1 MHLDSALSVRIF
13 MSGGTAPSL
22 WLGAL
27 GTVKRRLP
35 PYFIETLPGWGPEP
49 GTRDT
54 LPMTY
59 DTFSWLYCLSH
70 VQP

>member
-22 WLGAL
+22 WPGAL

-49 GTRDT
+49 GTTETRF
-54 LPMTY
+54 P
-59 DTFSWLYCLSH
+59 
-70 VQP
+70 